1 MGARKGSVLLL
12 AAMFAIAMV
21 PATGGAP
28 STRAPTAA
36 SLTLPAFASEA
47 EFEALLERWRAQAQ
61 RQRAQHRKVA
71 LMAPG
76 TSAPMAPPMPAPA
89 AEASTLDSVAAT
101 GPAAEPESITNV
113 QTEGVDE
120 GDIVKAHGGY
130 LVVLRRGRLFTI
142 RIGGDALQ
150 PVSTVPAHG
159 PDVDPSGTWY
169 DEMLL
174 GDGRVVVVGYS
185 YARGGTEIG
194 LFDLDAQGGLRY
206 RATYQLRSNDYYSAR
221 NYASR
226 LIGHKLV
233 FYTPL
238 HLNAYRLDPGDFM
251 PALRRWHV
259 ASTPADFKRI
269 LPATRIHRTGTEL
282 ELEDGVALHTVSIC
296 DLAQAP
302 MRCESTAVLGPP
314 GRVFYVSGD
323 AVYVWATPR
332 RHGDGAH
339 DGNRRRNASSVFRI
353 PLDGSAPAG
362 LRASGSPIDQMSF
375 LQRDGHLNVLVGS
388 DADGE
393 GMWAAD
399 GRAGALALLRV
410 PLSAFGDGR
419 GAARPADYRALPGP
433 DNDHSVQNRFIGDWL
448 VYGAGQGWRHAPA
461 SQAAY
466 AVRYTGGTPQRI
478 ALGHGIERI
487 DALGRDAV
495 LVGNRDGDL
504 HFTSVRLGEAA
515 AHPTSVFV
523 QRDAAQGDQ
532 RTHGFFYKPEANAA
546 DAGTIGLPIVRGDN
560 SAAVLYLRN
569 QALRLSRHGTLEAAS
584 RDRRDDGC
592 VASCVDW
599 YGNARPIF
607 LGGRVFA
614 LLGYEL
620 VEGETDARGLRERR
634 RVDFSPSAPVAR

>member
-1 MGARKGSVLLL
+1 MDARKGLVLIM
-12 AAMFAIAMV
+12 AGAFAIAMV
-21 PATGGAP
+21 PATGGDAP
-28 STRAPTAA
+28 ATTASTATAGA
-36 SLTLPAFASEA
+36 MPAFANEQ
-47 EFEALLERWRAQAQ
+47 EFEALLARWRAQSQ
-61 RQRAQHRKVA
+61 RQRAEQQKAVA

-76 TSAPMAPPMPAPA
+76 TVAPMPAPA
-89 AEASTLDSVAAT
+89 PVAEASTLDSVTVVGT
-101 GPAAEPESITNV
+101 GVDAGTESITNV

-120 GDIVKAHGGY
+120 GDIVKAHGDY

-142 RIGGDALQ
+142 RIGGDALR

-174 GDGRVVVVGYS
+174 GNGRVVVVGYS

-194 LFDLDAQGGLRY
+194 LFDLDARGGLHY

-226 LIGHKLV
+226 LIGDRLV

-238 HLNAYRLDPGDFM
+238 YINAYRLDPEEFM
-251 PALRRWHV
+251 PALRQWRG
-259 ASTPADFKRI
+259 AGKPSAFERI
-269 LPATRIHRTGTEL
+269 LPATRIHRTGAEL
-282 ELEDGVALHTVSIC
+282 DLEDGVALHTVSIC
-296 DLAQAP
+296 DLSKSP
-302 MRCESTAVLGPP
+302 MPCESTAVLGPP
-314 GRVFYVSGD
+314 GHVFYVSSD
-323 AVYVWATPR
+323 AVYVWATPWQR
-332 RHGDGAH
+332 S
-339 DGNRRRNASSVFRI
+339 GNDRDASSVFRI
-353 PLDGSAPAG
+353 PLDGSAPGG
-362 LRASGSPIDQMSF
+362 LQASGSPIDQMSF

-399 GRAGALALLRV
+399 GRAGSLALLRV
-410 PLSAFGDGR
+410 PLSAFGDGS
-419 GAARPADYRALPGP
+419 GAARSADYRALPGP

-448 VYGAGQGWRHAPA
+448 VYGAGQGWGDA
-461 SQAAY
+461 SATQAAY

-478 ALGHGIERI
+478 ALGHDVERI

-495 LVGNRDGDL
+495 LVGNRGDDL
-504 HFTSVRLGEAA
+504 HFTSVRLGDT
-515 AHPTSVFV
+515 AHPASVFV
-523 QRDAAQGDQ
+523 QRNAAQGDE
-532 RTHGFFYKPEANAA
+532 RTHGFFYKPDANTR
-546 DAGTIGLPIVRGDN
+546 DHGTIGLPIVRGDD

-569 QALRLSRHGTLEAAS
+569 RAMRLSRHGALEAS
-584 RDRRDDGC
+584 TRERRDDGC